1 MNAENIRDAALFAGG
16 LLDTGKI
23 GGPSI
28 KPPQPDGVT
37 SIGYARGTKWEVSS
51 GTEQYRRGLY
61 IHFQRTTPYP
71 LLMNFDAP
79 RSTSAVCR
87 RGRSNTSLQA
97 LNLLNDPVFLEA
109 AEALALRLLREG
121 PATNKGRIQYA
132 AQLALSR
139 DLREA
144 EIERLSRYLDQQR
157 TLFAGEKTLP
167 VHAVPGIDRA
177 EHAAWTG
184 LASVL
189 MNLDEFVNR
198 E

>member
-1 MNAENIRDAALFAGG
+1 MLFR
-16 LLDTGKI
+16 
-23 GGPSI
+23 S
-28 KPPQPDGVT
+28 
-37 SIGYARGTKWEVSS
+37 
-51 GTEQYRRGLY
+51 

-79 RSTSAVCR
+79 RSTTAACR
-87 RGRSNTSLQA
+87 RLRSNTSLQA

-121 PATNKGRIQYA
+121 PASINGRIQMA
-132 AQLALSR
+132 AQLVLG
-139 DLREA
+139 REA
-144 EIERLSRYLDQQR
+144 APPEVERLSRYLDQQR
-157 TLFAGEKTLP
+157 TLFATEKELP
-167 VHAVPGIDRA
+167 VHPVPGIDRT

-189 MNLDEFVNR
+189 LNLDEFVNR